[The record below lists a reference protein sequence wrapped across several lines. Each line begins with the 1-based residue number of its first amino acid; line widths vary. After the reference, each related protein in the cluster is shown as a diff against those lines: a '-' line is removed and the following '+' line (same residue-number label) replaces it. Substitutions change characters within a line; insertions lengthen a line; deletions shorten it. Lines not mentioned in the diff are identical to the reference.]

1 VHLKDYYTILELPP
15 SASLDEIKKAY
26 RRLALMYHPDKKG
39 NDPYTTAQFTEIK
52 EAYETLTH
60 PAKKDLYLQQRWYAQ
75 GIGQRKKQEIIT
87 PVTVLKQLLELDR
100 YTSRLDVH
108 RMDKEGL
115 YQYLISL
122 LSNSTI
128 LALNSFHEESVN
140 KEIIHSAL
148 KTGHYLTLN
157 NAKDLAERMKK
168 IAGENKELSNSID
181 EFMHRAVRNEYWEK
195 RRVWIIVVIVIFL
208 CLGIYFATRDSG

>member
-1 VHLKDYYTILELPP
+1 MHLKDYYTILQLPP

-26 RRLALMYHPDKKG
+26 RRLAHIYHPDKKG
-39 NDPYTTAQFTEIK
+39 NDPYAAAQFTEIK

-75 GIGQRKKQEIIT
+75 SMGQRKKQEIAT

-122 LSNSTI
+122 FSDSTI
-128 LALNSFHEESVN
+128 LMLNSFHEESVN
-140 KEIIHSAL
+140 KEIIHTSL

-157 NAKDLAERMKK
+157 NAKDLAEKLKK
-168 IAGENKELSNSID
+168 IAEGNTDLSTNIE
-181 EFMHRAVRNEYWEK
+181 EFIHRASRNEYWEK
-195 RRVWIIVVIVIFL
+195 RRVWIIAIIVALLCAGIF
-208 CLGIYFATRDSG
+208 IIASG